1 MNTVHDMVFVC
12 VIVIFGKTTINLS
25 QFKAQNPKFS
35 YINDLLEQAE
45 RGAMIDPTLLHYC
58 YAFISSHI
66 YGSRPEGIVTVTLRE
81 IERFNV
87 TKERL
92 QSYLES
98 QVTL

>member
-1 MNTVHDMVFVC
+1 
-12 VIVIFGKTTINLS
+12 
-25 QFKAQNPKFS
+25 
-35 YINDLLEQAE
+35 
-45 RGAMIDPTLLHYC
+45 MIDPTLLHYC

-81 IERFNV
+81 IERFSA

-98 QVTL
+98 QVNLYPLKKQSKMKKNHQIPD